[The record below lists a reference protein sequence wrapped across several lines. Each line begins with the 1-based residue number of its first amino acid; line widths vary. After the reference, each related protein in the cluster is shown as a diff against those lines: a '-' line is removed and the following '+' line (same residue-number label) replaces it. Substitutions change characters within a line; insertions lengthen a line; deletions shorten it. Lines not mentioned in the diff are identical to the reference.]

1 VEAVEARSILTTS
14 HNQGGDEIEEGTFET
29 ATYFNVVVALC

>member
-1 VEAVEARSILTTS
+1 VEAVEARSLKTP

-29 ATYFNVVVALC
+29 ATDFKIAVALC